1 MVLFG
6 NFAGDDGHADFI
18 EERFTMDI
26 ITADQRL
33 ASIEMLDIETVTAN
47 PALPTDRKWAIRF
60 NGGGIVTIVLGMRD
74 YGRGWFSAYFAALV
88 SARLGIPFGRIR
100 IYYSANLPAALRT
113 PVPSP
118 TQFRRSDVGPVAG
131 AAADIIEQMCDHVIE
146 QGRLAFAAMAGIGI
160 GDVGFDQSTGRFFV
174 LDRERSGNVLDLA
187 RAAPRGLFKST
198 GSAMKRQAGDRHSIT
213 ATIPSAA

>member
-1 MVLFG
+1 MRLLG
-6 NFAGDDGHADFI
+6 NLSGDGDEADFI
-18 EERFTMDI
+18 EERFIMET
-26 ITADQRL
+26 ITANQRL
-33 ASIEMLDIETVTAN
+33 ADAEMLAIEAVTAN
-47 PALPTDRKWAIRF
+47 PALPTDRRWAIRF
-60 NGGGIVTIVLGMRD
+60 NAGGTVTIVLGMRD

-88 SARLGIPFGRIR
+88 ATRLGIPFRRIR
-100 IYYSANLPAALRT
+100 IYYSANLPAVLCT

-131 AAADIIEQMCDHVIE
+131 AAADIVEQMCDHVIE

-174 LDRERSGNVLDLA
+174 LDRERSGNILDLA

>member
-1 MVLFG
+1 LRLLG
-6 NFAGDDGHADFI
+6 NLSGDGDEADFI
-18 EERFTMDI
+18 EERFIMET
-26 ITADQRL
+26 ITANQRL
-33 ASIEMLDIETVTAN
+33 ADAEMLEIEAVTAN
-47 PALPTDRKWAIRF
+47 PALQTDRRWAIRF
-60 NGGGIVTIVLGMRD
+60 NAGGTVTIVLGMRD
-74 YGRGWFSAYFAALV
+74 YGRGWFSAYFAGLAA
-88 SARLGIPFGRIR
+88 ARLGIPFGRIR

-146 QGRLAFAAMAGIGI
+146 QGRLAFTAMAGIGI

-174 LDRERSGNVLDLA
+174 LDRERSGNILDLA
-187 RAAPRGLFKST
+187 RAVPRGFFKST